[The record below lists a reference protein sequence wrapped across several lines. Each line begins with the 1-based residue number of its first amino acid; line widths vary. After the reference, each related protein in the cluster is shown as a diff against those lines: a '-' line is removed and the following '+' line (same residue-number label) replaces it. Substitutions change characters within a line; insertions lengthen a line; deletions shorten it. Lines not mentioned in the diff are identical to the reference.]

1 MTQYSI
7 TQMQE
12 NPEGVMQAVERE
24 KAIEITR
31 QGKQVAVLLSVDEYR
46 RLVGERQSNL
56 DVALAKFRQD
66 LVEDGLDIDPDEMF
80 KDVRD
85 RSPARTVI
93 I

>member
-12 NPEGVMQAVERE
+12 NLDGVMQAVERE
-24 KAIEITR
+24 KAIEITQ

-46 RLVGERQSNL
+46 RLVGERQSGL
-56 DVALAKFRQD
+56 DVALAKFRQE
-66 LVEDGLDIDPDEMF
+66 LVEEGLDIDPDEMF

>member
-66 LVEDGLDIDPDEMF
+66 LVEEGLDIDPDEMF

>member
-7 TQMQE
+7 TQMQA
-12 NPEGVMQAVERE
+12 NLDGVMQAVERE
-24 KAIEITR
+24 KAIEITQ

-46 RLVGERQSNL
+46 RLVGEQSSGFGA
-56 DVALAKFRQD
+56 ALKKFRQE
-66 LVEDGLDIDPDEMF
+66 LVEEGLDIDPDEMF

>member
-46 RLVGERQSNL
+46 RLVGERQSDL
-56 DVALAKFRQD
+56 DVALAKFRQE
-66 LVEDGLDIDPDEMF
+66 LVEEGLDIDPDEMF

-85 RSPARTVI
+85 RSPGREVNL
-93 I
+93 

>member
-46 RLVGERQSNL
+46 RLVGERQSDL
-56 DVALAKFRQD
+56 DVALAKFRQG
-66 LVEDGLDIDPDEMF
+66 LAEEELDIDPDEMF

>member
-46 RLVGERQSNL
+46 RLIGERQSNL

-66 LVEDGLDIDPDEMF
+66 LVEEGLDIDPDEMF

>member
-46 RLVGERQSNL
+46 RLVGERQSDL
-56 DVALAKFRQD
+56 DVALAKFRQG
-66 LVEDGLDIDPDEMF
+66 LVEEGLDIDPDEMF

-85 RSPARTVI
+85 RSPGREVNL
-93 I
+93 